1 MMDATITRLQQ
12 KSVVTQVP
20 KKKSYFMAKRCLDV
34 MASGSVLLVL
44 LPVFLII
51 ALVVYLDDP
60 AGSPFF
66 YQTRVGRNGKHFR
79 FYKFRTMVV
88 NAEQLLEQLQSQ
100 NEKDGPVFKMEHD
113 PRITR
118 VGKFLRKTS
127 LDELPQLWNVFK
139 GDMSLVGPRPA
150 LPREVAQYNDYHAQ
164 RLTVTPGLTCYW
176 QAKKQRDS
184 IGFEEWMELDIQYI
198 QDSNL
203 KVDLRIIFQTVGVVF
218 TGQGK

>member
-127 LDELPQLWNVFK
+127 LDELPQLFNILK
-139 GDMSLVGPRPA
+139 GDMS
-150 LPREVAQYNDYHAQ
+150 VAQYNDYHAQ

>member
-1 MMDATITRLQQ
+1 
-12 KSVVTQVP
+12 
-20 KKKSYFMAKRCLDV
+20 
-34 MASGSVLLVL
+34 
-44 LPVFLII
+44 
-51 ALVVYLDDP
+51 
-60 AGSPFF
+60 
-66 YQTRVGRNGKHFR
+66 
-79 FYKFRTMVV
+79 MVV

>member
-127 LDELPQLWNVFK
+127 LDELPQL
-139 GDMSLVGPRPA
+139 SLI
-150 LPREVAQYNDYHAQ
+150 H
-164 RLTVTPGLTCYW
+164 
-176 QAKKQRDS
+176 
-184 IGFEEWMELDIQYI
+184 I
-198 QDSNL
+198 
-203 KVDLRIIFQTVGVVF
+203 
-218 TGQGK
+218 